1 MEYKLRINKDKV
13 FDEVSKSSGNAGAKN
28 SDDAAYARVAIVDA
42 DKEMLDKFWA
52 ESKWQAALT
61 LGEMLASA
69 NESDGVW
76 QVTLNLPQSFKASLM
91 DSIESCLFSFFVTN
105 ILAKWY
111 AITNKEDVP
120 SCAASASA
128 YLDSVRQA
136 LYVRVRPSRP
146 QHD

>member
-13 FDEVSKSSGNAGAKN
+13 FDEVSKSSGNAGAKAG
-28 SDDAAYARVAIVDA
+28 DAAYDRVAIVDA
-42 DKEMLDKFWA
+42 DKEMLDRFWT
-52 ESKWQAALT
+52 ESKWQAT
-61 LGEMLASA
+61 FVLGKMLVSET
-69 NESDGVW
+69 ESDGVW

-91 DSIESCLFSFFVTN
+91 DSIGSCLFSFIVTS

-111 AITNKEDVP
+111 AIANKEDAS